1 MSSDEPTTRSTAA
14 SEQPTEDLG
23 TRATAVLPDL
33 PAEERESTLLGAE
46 PSRQSRVEEP
56 AAGTSRPEQLRPES
70 PRTSYPAPYGSPSV
84 PAYAAA
90 PTPSTPFSL
99 TSLILGV
106 TSVFFGL
113 TVVAPV
119 AGLVFGILGLR
130 REPTGRT
137 LAIWGIVLNSVML
150 GFVALIAVF
159 LIFAG
164 LLVPFIAYASGDY
177 S

>member
-1 MSSDEPTTRSTAA
+1 MSSDEPTTRSTTV

-33 PAEERESTLLGAE
+33 AADERESSLPGAE
-46 PSRQSRVEEP
+46 PSRVEEP
-56 AAGTSRPEQLRPES
+56 AAGTSRPERLRPEN
-70 PRTSYPAPYGSPSV
+70 PRASYPAPYGSPSV

-90 PTPSTPFSL
+90 PAPSTPFSL

>member
-1 MSSDEPTTRSTAA
+1 M
-14 SEQPTEDLG
+14 
-23 TRATAVLPDL
+23 
-33 PAEERESTLLGAE
+33 
-46 PSRQSRVEEP
+46 
-56 AAGTSRPEQLRPES
+56 
-70 PRTSYPAPYGSPSV
+70 

-90 PTPSTPFSL
+90 PAPSTPFSL

-130 REPTGRT
+130 REPAGRT